1 MLDTEQQMAAAKQ
14 QMEDDLDADAELVGV
29 KRKKK
34 PAAAAATAAA
44 SGGGGAAAEGEEAA
58 AAAAAAGDDE
68 LVRWLAV
75 RPLLQF
81 VVSALCQAAL
91 FAAWRR

>member
-14 QMEDDLDADAELVGV
+14 QMEDDLDADAELLGV

-34 PAAAAATAAA
+34 PAAAAAA
-44 SGGGGAAAEGEEAA
+44 GGEGGEAAEGEEGAVA

-68 LVRWLAV
+68 LVRWL
-75 RPLLQF
+75 RLL
-81 VVSALCQAAL
+81 LWLRGC
-91 FAAWRR
+91 